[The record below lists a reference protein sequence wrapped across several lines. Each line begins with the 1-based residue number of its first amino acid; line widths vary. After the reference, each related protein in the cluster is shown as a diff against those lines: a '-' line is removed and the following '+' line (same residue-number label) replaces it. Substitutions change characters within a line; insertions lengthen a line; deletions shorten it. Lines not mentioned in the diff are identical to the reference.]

1 MDIATAFFVIL
12 SLQRR
17 EENVCD
23 ITLLFEQDLIVLLNL
38 KTVKLMFGEA
48 IITELQS
55 YIKHN
60 TLSIY

>member
-1 MDIATAFFVIL
+1 MDIATTSFVIL

-17 EENVCD
+17 KENVCG
-23 ITLLFEQDLIVLLNL
+23 ITLLFEQVLTVLLNL
-38 KTVKLMFGEA
+38 KTVKLVFGEA
-48 IITELQS
+48 ITELQS